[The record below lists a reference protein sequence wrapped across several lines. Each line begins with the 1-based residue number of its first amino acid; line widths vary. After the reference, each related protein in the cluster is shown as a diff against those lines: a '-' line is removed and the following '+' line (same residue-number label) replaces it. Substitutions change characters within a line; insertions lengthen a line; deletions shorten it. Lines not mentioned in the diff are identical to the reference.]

1 MTYKHQRR
9 HNWHAK
15 PGSAIVATLAIVG
28 AFLAPS
34 ISPASA
40 AVTTTSATTT
50 TTAVPGSNCSAAVS
64 GTALDRTGWSATT
77 NAPSS
82 SADAPDN
89 ALDGNFHTRFS
100 TNEDQAPGLAIR
112 VDLGSARAFDQL
124 AMRSPNSPND
134 YARGYEVL
142 VSANNS
148 SWITVATCTGTAN
161 PEVVSFPTQTAQWVR
176 VVLTAASTTN
186 WWSIDEFDLYGSA
199 PATTTTTTTAST
211 TTTTTTPT
219 RPSTTTTVLSAST
232 NPSPRVRA
240 LRYCSRHPD
249 PERRHGQLL
258 CRDGKPIFRLPGRS
272 R

>member
-1 MTYKHQRR
+1 M
-9 HNWHAK
+9 
-15 PGSAIVATLAIVG
+15 ATLAIVG

-64 GTALDRTGWSATT
+64 GTALGRTGWSATT
-77 NAPSS
+77 DAPSS
-82 SADAPDN
+82 SADAPAN

-124 AMRSPNSPND
+124 AMRTPNSPND

-148 SWITVATCTGTAN
+148 SWATVATCAGTAN
-161 PEVVSFPTQTAQWVR
+161 PEIVSFPTQTAQYVR

-199 PATTTTTTTAST
+199 TATTTTTTTAPMT
-211 TTTTTTPT
+211 TTTTTMA
-219 RPSTTTTVLSAST
+219 TTTASVSSRSAT
-232 NPSPRVRA
+232 AR
-240 LRYCSRHPD
+240 
-249 PERRHGQLL
+249 
-258 CRDGKPIFRLPGRS
+258 GRPKKA
-272 R
+272 RP